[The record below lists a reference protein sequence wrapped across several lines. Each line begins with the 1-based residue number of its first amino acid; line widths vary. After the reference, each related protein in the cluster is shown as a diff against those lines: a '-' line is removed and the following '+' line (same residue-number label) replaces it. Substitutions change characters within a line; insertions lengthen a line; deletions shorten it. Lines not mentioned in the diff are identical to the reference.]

1 MSGSSRGRRCPSGGW
16 EQFNKKNSI
25 FRLEKFQLVDSV
37 YMILAHHGELFQ
49 KLPVEVYPKKFQLNP
64 VPIPLGDRL
73 LQKHVGDALGHLD
86 AGQLPRGRVLGAI
99 IYFECGWK

>member
-1 MSGSSRGRRCPSGGW
+1 MRKI
-16 EQFNKKNSI
+16 QFE
-25 FRLEKFQLVDSV
+25 FRLGKFQLVGSV
-37 YMILAHHGELFQ
+37 CMILAHHVVELFQ
-49 KLPVEVYPKKFQLNP
+49 KLSVEVYPKKFQLNP

-99 IYFECGWK
+99 IYFVLYNLV